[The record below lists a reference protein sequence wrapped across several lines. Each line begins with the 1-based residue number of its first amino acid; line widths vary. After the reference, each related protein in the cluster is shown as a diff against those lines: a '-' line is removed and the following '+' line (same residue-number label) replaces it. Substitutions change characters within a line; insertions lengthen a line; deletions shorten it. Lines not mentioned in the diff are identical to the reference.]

1 MKQWD
6 YETNFSHYD
15 RNLKLDEKLTAAV
28 EGQCEFMDRNRFVQ
42 NLQMAGIGR
51 VSTEFLR
58 TKLARDPLT
67 DLCLNAQKVISTS
80 NLINLA
86 VHEPQTFSC
95 LIEIAHRFEHEK
107 IWEGAGVDNKPENC
121 FTNLPDYS

>member
-6 YETNFSHYD
+6 FETNFSHYD

-51 VSTEFLR
+51 VST
-58 TKLARDPLT
+58 
-67 DLCLNAQKVISTS
+67 
-80 NLINLA
+80 
-86 VHEPQTFSC
+86 
-95 LIEIAHRFEHEK
+95 
-107 IWEGAGVDNKPENC
+107 
-121 FTNLPDYS
+121 DYPY

>member
-1 MKQWD
+1 LKQWD
-6 YETNFSHYD
+6 FETNFSHYD

-42 NLQMAGIGR
+42 NLQMAGI
-51 VSTEFLR
+51 
-58 TKLARDPLT
+58 
-67 DLCLNAQKVISTS
+67 VISTS

-107 IWEGAGVDNKPENC
+107 IWEEAGVDNKPENC

>member
-1 MKQWD
+1 MRGLFLGAQTRTERCVD
-6 YETNFSHYD
+6 SSSH
-15 RNLKLDEKLTAAV
+15 
-28 EGQCEFMDRNRFVQ
+28 
-42 NLQMAGIGR
+42 
-51 VSTEFLR
+51 
-58 TKLARDPLT
+58 
-67 DLCLNAQKVISTS
+67 LCWNSQKVISTS

-107 IWEGAGVDNKPENC
+107 IWEEAGVDNKPENC